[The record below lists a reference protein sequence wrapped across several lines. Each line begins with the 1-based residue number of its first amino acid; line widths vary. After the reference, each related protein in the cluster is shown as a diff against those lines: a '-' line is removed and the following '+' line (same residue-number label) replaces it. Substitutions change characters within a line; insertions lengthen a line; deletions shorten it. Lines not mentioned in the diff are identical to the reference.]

1 MHLRIRLFLVLA
13 ALFSAACQAAQ
24 TRNSPDVPYQPDV
37 PFDEQVSEWEVAE
50 AVYALLGV
58 TEDGKEGLRALES
71 AVSRHRNM
79 SVSRVRAFWRDGIE
93 GLGTYAELAPLG
105 CPEKALKWVIVETIR
120 LVVVRIEAEGQT
132 GIRSSTAL
140 ADLQGDLWR
149 NSVPSPKDAKCIRY
163 SIFNMKAAAAMQR

>member
-1 MHLRIRLFLVLA
+1 MRLKIRLILILA

-24 TRNSPDVPYQPDV
+24 TRSSPDVPYQPDV
-37 PFDEQVSEWEVAE
+37 PFDEQVSERDVAE
-50 AVYALLGV
+50 AVYALVSV
-58 TEDGKEGLRALES
+58 TEEGKEGLRALES

-93 GLGTYAELAPLG
+93 GLGTYPELAPLG
-105 CPEKALKWVIVETIR
+105 CPEKALKWVIIETIR
-120 LVVVRIEAEGQT
+120 LAVLRIEAEGRRGT
-132 GIRSSTAL
+132 RSSTAL